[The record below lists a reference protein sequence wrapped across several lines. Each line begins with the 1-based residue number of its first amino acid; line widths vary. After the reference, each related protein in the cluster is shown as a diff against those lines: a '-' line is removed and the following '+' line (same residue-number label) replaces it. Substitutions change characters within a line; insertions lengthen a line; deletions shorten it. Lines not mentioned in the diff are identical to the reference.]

1 MNPITKHESRDRNDR
16 RAASI
21 YQSRTRIDQKLRDLR
36 LRRELREVWE

>member
-1 MNPITKHESRDRNDR
+1 MTPITKHESRDRNDR

-21 YQSRTRIDQKLRDLR
+21 YQHRPRIDQKLRDMQ